1 MESSN
6 TRRLNQTTIKNY
18 FPGIQRKVASV
29 GKMAEE
35 GGVQEEAVAGPSC
48 SVGHQFFVI
57 KDEKSPFAE
66 PEQKPNIKRHLTS
79 AADETQDFGDN
90 WGRLA
95 KKPCVYGLAQAPWLG
110 CADQAPSLPE
120 RAIKREKEE
129 EPAAEPVTN
138 IHYGLLEAA
147 ACEEEPQG
155 HIGQLPRELLM
166 NIFSCLPALDL
177 YRHISLVC
185 QHWREIV
192 KDPLFV
198 PWKKLYYR
206 YKMEESQAVQKVQQ
220 ILTEN
225 KITEDQKL
233 CVLNFIK
240 YMANF
245 KHDRSIKPEAIQL
258 CLKGHPL
265 YSQAEPCVSTRLP
278 ELGETT
284 GTVNVWAA
292 TAVIVLLSDGV
303 KDIQRLSACLSR
315 PCSTLSVH
323 VITEFLYCMATLL
336 YAMREN
342 GINISNRIHYNIY
355 TSLYL
360 RENTTH
366 ISTRI
371 KSEGAP
377 SNFSAAGRSSGTGV
391 ADIKLTHEQKQIL
404 NHEIAPGQV
413 VKIMAFAGTG
423 KTSTLAK
430 YAEQRPHLRFLYV
443 AFNKSVELEAKKVFP
458 HNVECKTVHALAFRD
473 IGKKYKI
480 RKKLNWSGP
489 SCFTVS
495 YVLPKGRGGFIRAKQ
510 VVQTLNAFF
519 ASVDENVSSEH
530 VPVWRKDTH
539 GRRVLVLHKEN
550 QETVEDAQNIWGR
563 MINLNERSEKAYYMT
578 QDGYLKLWQ
587 LSKPSLG
594 YDAIFIDE
602 AQDCTPVIMNVFL
615 SQSCGKI
622 LVGDPHQQIY
632 SFRGAV
638 NTLSE
643 IPPTHV
649 YYLTKSFRF
658 GPEIAYIGATILEV
672 CKQVTKKTLIGGNR
686 EGSIAGS
693 TQGQLAVLSR
703 TNTVVFDEAV
713 RFTEGDTPAKIYIV
727 GGVDRFG
734 LNKILDLWRLLQP
747 QEERQRRNLQI
758 EDSFIGMFAKK
769 GGYSA
774 LKDYVQKAEDKEL
787 EAKITIVE
795 KYSYRIPELVHRIY
809 RYATPLQAFA
819 NVVLGTV
826 HKAKG
831 LEFDTVQITDDF
843 AKVPCGK
850 HNIDRIPGFRVDLV
864 PPDEWNLLYVA
875 VTRAKKCLVMTK
887 SLEYLL
893 SLGGEYFLRSEVT
906 SSLLKDEHLP
916 TCAVNECNN
925 AVSEEAVLTMKKI
938 PITYGN
944 GMNDLG
950 GCYCCACVEQRLGP
964 ITYLAAPPSLV
975 SSMEYTKENIDLP
988 RNIAILLEMI

>member
-1 MESSN
+1 MESRRGAKRRHLTQFDCRALSQSIDGIFSLTQPFTYKRTSRDVNRGLYPRDGARARGAGN

-192 KDPLFV
+192 KDPLFRFYV
-198 PWKKLYYR
+198 
-206 YKMEESQAVQKVQQ
+206 
-220 ILTEN
+220 
-225 KITEDQKL
+225 
-233 CVLNFIK
+233 

-413 VKIMAFAGTG
+413 VKIMAFAG
-423 KTSTLAK
+423 KNISAK
-430 YAEQRPHLRFLYV
+430 LTKRFCY
-443 AFNKSVELEAKKVFP
+443 
-458 HNVECKTVHALAFRD
+458 R
-473 IGKKYKI
+473 YKI

-747 QEERQRRNLQI
+747 QEERQRISQ
-758 EDSFIGMFAKK
+758 
-769 GGYSA
+769 
-774 LKDYVQKAEDKEL
+774 
-787 EAKITIVE
+787 
-795 KYSYRIPELVHRIY
+795 
-809 RYATPLQAFA
+809 
-819 NVVLGTV
+819 
-826 HKAKG
+826 
-831 LEFDTVQITDDF
+831 
-843 AKVPCGK
+843 
-850 HNIDRIPGFRVDLV
+850 
-864 PPDEWNLLYVA
+864 
-875 VTRAKKCLVMTK
+875 
-887 SLEYLL
+887 
-893 SLGGEYFLRSEVT
+893 
-906 SSLLKDEHLP
+906 
-916 TCAVNECNN
+916 
-925 AVSEEAVLTMKKI
+925 
-938 PITYGN
+938 GN

>member
-1 MESSN
+1 MES
-6 TRRLNQTTIKNY
+6 RRGAKRRHLTQFDCRALSQSIDGIFSLTQPFTYKRTSRDVNRGLYPRDGARARGAVSCICSY
-18 FPGIQRKVASV
+18 RIQRKVASV

-192 KDPLFV
+192 KDPLV
-198 PWKKLYYR
+198 LRMPWRVVLNILKNYQL
-206 YKMEESQAVQKVQQ
+206 AVGDAQKVLSSCPVDKDNAYREDFCVLQ
-220 ILTEN
+220 ILW
-225 KITEDQKL
+225 
-233 CVLNFIK
+233 

-371 KSEGAP
+371 KSEE
-377 SNFSAAGRSSGTGV
+377 SYLTGV

-413 VKIMAFAGTG
+413 VKIMAFAETG
-423 KTSTLAK
+423 KKKKKSTKLNNKCIKKRFCYHK
-430 YAEQRPHLRFLYV
+430 YQKAVLKKKKKLFPSMPV
-443 AFNKSVELEAKKVFP
+443 AFFFHLFSYILV
-458 HNVECKTVHALAFRD
+458 CKR
-473 IGKKYKI
+473 YKI

-649 YYLTKSFRF
+649 YYLTKALSSSYSCGCWGLPVLPFMKLF
-658 GPEIAYIGATILEV
+658 
-672 CKQVTKKTLIGGNR
+672 KKKKTHVFSSVA
-686 EGSIAGS
+686 GSIAGS

-747 QEERQRRNLQI
+747 QEERQR
-758 EDSFIGMFAKK
+758 
-769 GGYSA
+769 
-774 LKDYVQKAEDKEL
+774 
-787 EAKITIVE
+787 
-795 KYSYRIPELVHRIY
+795 
-809 RYATPLQAFA
+809 
-819 NVVLGTV
+819 
-826 HKAKG
+826 
-831 LEFDTVQITDDF
+831 
-843 AKVPCGK
+843 
-850 HNIDRIPGFRVDLV
+850 
-864 PPDEWNLLYVA
+864 
-875 VTRAKKCLVMTK
+875 
-887 SLEYLL
+887 
-893 SLGGEYFLRSEVT
+893 
-906 SSLLKDEHLP
+906 
-916 TCAVNECNN
+916 
-925 AVSEEAVLTMKKI
+925 
-938 PITYGN
+938 
-944 GMNDLG
+944 
-950 GCYCCACVEQRLGP
+950 
-964 ITYLAAPPSLV
+964 
-975 SSMEYTKENIDLP
+975 
-988 RNIAILLEMI
+988 